1 MKIASFNVNGI
12 KARLTTLIGWLKEA
26 KPDVVVLQEIKII
39 DELFPRT
46 EIEELGYNIAT
57 HGQKSFNGVAILSLF
72 PIEDIKTGLQGD
84 KSDFQARWIEAEI
97 NTVRICGLYLPNGN
111 PVPGPKFDYKIEW
124 LDRFY
129 EKSVEIISS
138 EQATVMLGDY
148 NVIPQAE
155 DASDPKSWEGDA
167 LYHLE
172 IRNRFRRIINLG
184 FTDAFRAIYPIEK
197 AFTFWDYQ
205 KGSWQKNNG
214 IRIDHALLSPQATDR
229 LISCQIDSHLRG
241 EERPSDHVPISIE
254 LRPNRYCG
262 NS

>member
-1 MKIASFNVNGI
+1 MILTSNG
-12 KARLTTLIGWLKEA
+12 GEV
-26 KPDVVVLQEIKII
+26 P
-39 DELFPRT
+39 
-46 EIEELGYNIAT
+46 
-57 HGQKSFNGVAILSLF
+57 
-72 PIEDIKTGLQGD
+72 
-84 KSDFQARWIEAEI
+84 
-97 NTVRICGLYLPNGN
+97 LYC
-111 PVPGPKFDYKIEW
+111 DYKIEW